1 MAGQG
6 GGEDRTEKA
15 TPKRRNEAKAN
26 GGGPKS
32 ADLNQA
38 GVMMAGLVGVMLTA
52 PKMLT
57 ATAAAMTEIFREI
70 SRPQNVISGA
80 GLHGLLGLVETTLMK
95 TVAPIAGICVLSGVA
110 LNVLQGGL
118 RFTPGVIRPSFG
130 VLNPVNGFK
139 NLFSVKSV
147 FTLGKDLVK
156 VAIVGGLVA
165 LALIPDI
172 THLGASVGTTPY
184 GLGVLMA
191 SGVKSIALRA
201 AIAYLLIGIVDFVW
215 QRHSFEKSIKM
226 SKQEIKEE
234 SKQRDLPPEV
244 KRAIRRRQFQAA
256 RARMMAAVPKADVVI
271 TNPTHYAI
279 ALVYDPDHVA
289 PLVVAKGKD
298 HVAAQIR
305 KIAQEN
311 GVPLVPNPPLAR
323 ELYRVVEIDQMI
335 PADLYA
341 AVAQV
346 LAFVY
351 RMAARK
357 RVGV

>member
-1 MAGQG
+1 MAG

-15 TPKRRNEAKAN
+15 TPKRRSQAKEN
-26 GGGPKS
+26 GGGPRS
-32 ADLNQA
+32 ADLTQA
-38 GVMMAGLVGVMLTA
+38 GVMLTGLVGLMLTA
-52 PKMLT
+52 PKVVG
-57 ATAAAMTEIFREI
+57 ATAGAMREIFADI
-70 SRPQNVISGA
+70 SHPHAVITGA
-80 GLHGLLGLVETTLMK
+80 GLHGLMMLAETTLLK
-95 TVAPIAGICVLSGVA
+95 TVAPIAGFCVLGGIA
-110 LNVLQGGL
+110 LNLLQVGL
-118 RFTPGVIRPSFG
+118 RFNPKAGRPKFG
-130 VLNPVNGFK
+130 VLNPINGFK
-139 NLFSVKSV
+139 NLFNVKSL

-184 GLGVLMA
+184 GLGVLMS

-201 AIAYLLIGIVDFVW
+201 TLAYLLIGVVDFFW
-215 QRHSFEKSIKM
+215 QRHTFEKSIKM

-234 SKQRDLPPEV
+234 NKSKDLPAEV
-244 KRAIRRRQFQAA
+244 KRAIRRRQFQQA
-256 RARMMAAVPKADVVI
+256 RARMMAAVPRADVVV
-271 TNPTHYAI
+271 TNPTHYAV
-279 ALVYDPDHVA
+279 ALEYSGEQLA
-289 PLVVAKGKD
+289 PIVVAKGKD

-305 KIAQEN
+305 RIAQEN
-311 GVPLVPNPPLAR
+311 GVPLVPDPPLAR

>member
-1 MAGQG
+1 MAGG
-6 GGEDRTEKA
+6 DDKTEKA
-15 TPKRRNEAKAN
+15 TPKRRSEAKEK
-26 GGGPKS
+26 GGGPRS

-38 GVMMAGLVGVMLTA
+38 GVMMAGLVGIMLMG
-52 PKMLT
+52 PKMVA
-57 ATAAAMTEIFREI
+57 ATASAMTEIFGEI

-80 GLHGLLGLVETTLMK
+80 GLHGLLMLVEKTLLK
-95 TVAPIAGICVLSGVA
+95 TVGPIAGICVLGGIA
-110 LNVLQGGL
+110 LNLLQGGV
-118 RFTPGVIRPSFG
+118 RFTPKAITPKFA
-130 VLNPVNGFK
+130 VLNPMNGFK
-139 NLFSVKSV
+139 NLFSPKSL
-147 FTLGKDLVK
+147 FTLAKDLVK
-156 VAIVGGLVA
+156 IAIVGGLVA

-184 GLGVLMA
+184 GLGVLMS

-234 SKQRDLPPEV
+234 TKQRDLPPEV
-244 KRAIRRRQFQAA
+244 KRAIRRRQFQQA
-256 RARMMAAVPKADVVI
+256 RARMMAAVPRADVVI
-271 TNPTHYAI
+271 TNPTHYAV
-279 ALVYDPDHVA
+279 ALEYDGDHVA
-289 PLVVAKGKD
+289 PIVIAKGKD

-311 GVPLVPNPPLAR
+311 GIPLVPDPPLAR
-323 ELYRVVEIDQMI
+323 ELFRVVEVDQMI